1 MNDVQYYTTFINWRF
16 MTENDN
22 SRLGSRM
29 ERKKEETRQK
39 IIAAAVR
46 LFNQQ
51 GLTVT
56 TMEQIAQAADI
67 AKGTLYAYFPVKEA
81 IIVAFM
87 QNALQERSLQR
98 IQQVHDLPDTST
110 RIHLIFTDLVAGVQ
124 RKKDVF
130 ETYMLHRV
138 RSMLSF
144 HPDEGIKRGFHL
156 LGEEIICLGQQ
167 SGEIRTDWPQIL
179 VEDLFEFTFIEVVK
193 QFYLSPTKFQ
203 AQLAIDQ
210 AVDLLMQAVRPVDH

>member
-1 MNDVQYYTTFINWRF
+1 
-16 MTENDN
+16 MTENDT
-22 SRLGSRM
+22 RLGSRM

-87 QNALQERSLQR
+87 QNTLQERSPQR
-98 IQQVHDLPDTST
+98 IQQVRDQPDTPA
-110 RIHLIFTDLVAGVQ
+110 RIRLIFADLVAGVQ
-124 RKKDVF
+124 RQKDVF
-130 ETYMLHRV
+130 ETYMLYRV

-144 HPDEGIKRGFHL
+144 NQNEGLKSGFHL

-167 SGEIRTDWPQIL
+167 SGEIRTDWPQML
-179 VEDLFEFTFIEVVK
+179 VKDLFEFTFIEAVK
-193 QFYLSPTKFQ
+193 QFYLSPPTFQ

-210 AVDLLMQAVRPVDH
+210 AVDLFMQAVRPVDH